1 MNNGPDG
8 PAHRRQ
14 HTRTRSRLPG
24 HFLRRLH
31 LKTEEPKLS
40 IAQTLPRCDT
50 HFLLGKYLR
59 LSPHNHPQIRQ
70 KTQLFDLKA
79 FEKLQIAD
87 LSDQLCAAYP
97 VRFLERHHR
106 TKKEIGL
113 AQSLTRSNR
122 GSLCCCTIVCFLRV
136 NLSK

>member
-1 MNNGPDG
+1 MST
-8 PAHRRQ
+8 RQ
-14 HTRTRSRLPG
+14 TSDWVQRMRAG
-24 HFLRRLH
+24 
-31 LKTEEPKLS
+31 
-40 IAQTLPRCDT
+40 TLE
-50 HFLLGKYLR
+50 
-59 LSPHNHPQIRQ
+59 
-70 KTQLFDLKA
+70 LFDLKA